1 MGDLGQ
7 RPATTTTPYQNPSAP
22 PPDLEALPSRYG
34 WPTEN
39 ERGYRIKEQLFG
51 AVRPLRVVSLG
62 AGVGGIC
69 LAKYLPD
76 QLKNVSLTVY
86 DKNPEVGGTWY
97 ENR

>member
-1 MGDLGQ
+1 MTTNGIEPDTKFESHFGAKDLG
-7 RPATTTTPYQNPSAP
+7 
-22 PPDLEALPSRYG
+22 ALPQKYG

-39 ERGYRIKEQLFG
+39 GRGHKITELLYGTE
-51 AVRPLRVVSLG
+51 RPLRVVALG

-69 LAKYLPD
+69 LAKSLSE
-76 QLKNVSLTVY
+76 QLKNVSLTIY